1 MYVGRDTFAE
11 RFGTFSD
18 VTPMAGKPHQ
28 YKIVPKDPGAH
39 LFEVTLT
46 VVRPDPSG
54 QEFRVPAWIPGSYL
68 VRDFARNLVS
78 IRAESEGREV
88 RLVKT
93 DKSSWQS
100 EVCESPISIIYEV
113 YACDLSVRGAHLDT
127 THAYFNGSSVFLA
140 VIGQELLACDLEI
153 CPPPDPIGKDWRV
166 ATSMNAKGAEKYEFG
181 QYSAEDYAELID
193 HPVEIGKL
201 LIGEFEVDGI
211 PHAIAV
217 RGNARVDM
225 ARICS
230 DLTTICHQHMKLL
243 GKPADLDRYLFLLLV
258 LADGYG
264 GLEHRWSSSL
274 VCGRSDLPRRGDH
287 GITDSYRKFL
297 GLCSHEYFHLWN
309 VTRMKPA
316 VFTPYRLDAESYTGL
331 LWVFEGIT
339 SYYDDLALVRSGLVT
354 PEGYLELLA
363 QTITRVVRMSGRFR
377 QSVEESS
384 FDAWTK
390 FYKQDANSP
399 NFIVSYYTK
408 GSLVACALDLTL
420 RRVTHRKFC
429 LDDVMRECW
438 RRFGDGKTG
447 MPERGLESI
456 AQEVSGVDLE
466 DFFERYVRGTADVP
480 MDNLLLDC
488 GIRLCMRPARN
499 SKDIGGKPG
508 KNGESTDL
516 WMGATLV
523 LRGRHSVFNRVSAGS
538 PAERAGLAAG
548 DEAVAINDMK
558 LTSGNIDA
566 RLREYHAG
574 DSIELHVFRRDELM
588 SLDVVLEETPEN
600 TCYLVIDA
608 EASDSSEKNRNSWLS
623 E

>member
-1 MYVGRDTFAE
+1 M
-11 RFGTFSD
+11 
-18 VTPMAGKPHQ
+18 GKKNITHQ

-46 VVRPDPSG
+46 VAEPDPSG
-54 QEFRVPAWIPGSYL
+54 QEFRIPAWIPGSYL
-68 VRDFARNLVS
+68 IRDFARNLVS
-78 IRAESEGREV
+78 IRAESQGSEIG
-88 RLVKT
+88 LLKL

-100 EVCESPISIIYEV
+100 DACEAPITIICEI
-113 YACDLSVRGAHLDT
+113 YAYDLSVRGAHLDT
-127 THAYFNGSSVFLA
+127 THAYFNGPSVFLA
-140 VIGQELLACDLEI
+140 VVGQENLACELEI
-153 CPPPDPIGKDWRV
+153 CAPPAAHGEHWRV
-166 ATSMNAKGAEKYEFG
+166 ATSMQIRTAEKYGFG
-181 QYSAEDYAELID
+181 VYSVADYAELID
-193 HPVEIGKL
+193 HPVEIGDL
-201 LIGEFEVDGI
+201 LIGEFEADGI

-217 RGNARVDM
+217 RGHDHVDM

-230 DLTTICHQHMKLL
+230 DLTTLCEQHMRLL

-258 LADGYG
+258 LPDGYG
-264 GLEHRWSSSL
+264 GLEHRWSTSL
-274 VCGRSDLPRRGDH
+274 VCGRNDLPRRGDKSISN
-287 GITDSYRKFL
+287 GYRKFL
-297 GLCSHEYFHLWN
+297 SLCSHEYFHLWN

-316 VFTPYRLDAESYTGL
+316 VFTPYRLQAETHTGL

-339 SYYDDLALVRSGLVT
+339 SYYDDLTLVRSGLVT
-354 PEGYLELLA
+354 AKSYLELLA
-363 QTITRVVRMSGRFR
+363 QTITRVVRASGRFR

-408 GSLVACALDLTL
+408 GSLIACALDLTL
-420 RRVTHRKFC
+420 RRVTHGKHC

-438 RRFGDGKTG
+438 RRYGDGQNG

-456 AQEVSGVDLE
+456 AHEISGVDLE

-488 GIRLCMRPARN
+488 GIRLCMRPATN
-499 SKDIGGKPG
+499 SKDPGGKPAG
-508 KNGESTDL
+508 DDDSSAL

-523 LRGRHSVFNRVSAGS
+523 QRGNRSVFNRVVAGS
-538 PAERAGLAAG
+538 PAERAGLAPG
-548 DEAVAINDMK
+548 DEAVAINGLKLSKSNLDM
-558 LTSGNIDA
+558 

-574 DSIELHVFRRDELM
+574 DQITLRIFRRDALM
-588 SLDVVLEETPEN
+588 SLNVMLEEAPED

-608 EASDSSEKNRNSWLS
+608 DASDATKKSRRSWLLG
-623 E
+623 